1 VQIIIFKSNKF
12 ILTGEKCVYDDIL
25 KITYTLTLNKGILLT
40 VDRSKQDKDIQA
52 LLKQEAELKRII
64 GLQQMEIDF
73 QNKRKE
79 IMDAMIA
86 DASNKKN

>member
-1 VQIIIFKSNKF
+1 M
-12 ILTGEKCVYDDIL
+12 
-25 KITYTLTLNKGILLT
+25 
-40 VDRSKQDKDIQA
+40 VDRSKQDIDIQA
-52 LLKQEAELKRII
+52 LLKQEAELKRIN